1 MNKKLTNY
9 AIIFVMNKQVFA
21 NISLFLTALI
31 WGLSFVAQR
40 AGMDYV
46 GPFTFNTIRSFIGG
60 LSLIPVIYIAKFI
73 NQDKRTV
80 RMKQIQHIRL
90 AQAGILCGIAL
101 FTAMTIQQYCMLYV
115 PAGKAGFITALYII
129 YVPIISTLFL
139 NQKLT
144 NNVKIGVLLAVCGL
158 YFLCFKQDTGGFSY
172 YDILLL
178 ISAFFY
184 GVHILV
190 VNHFSKKVNAIKTS
204 CVQFFVVGIL
214 SVPLMFLC
222 ETPTTQAIMDCRIP
236 ILYAGILTCGI
247 AYTLQIFGQ
256 KYTAPVIASIILCM
270 ESVFAVI
277 GGSIIL
283 HETMTHKEI
292 LGCVLMISAVLISEL
307 KSINPRTVFLNTT
320 NKP

>member
-1 MNKKLTNY
+1 MN
-9 AIIFVMNKQVFA
+9 IQFVA

-60 LSLIPVIYIAKFI
+60 LSLIPVIYIAKLI
-73 NQDKRTV
+73 HKDKRTPRLRHV
-80 RMKQIQHIRL
+80 QHIRL

-101 FTAMTIQQYCMLYV
+101 FVAMTIQQYCMLYV
-115 PAGKAGFITALYII
+115 SAGKAGFITALYII
-129 YVPIISTLFL
+129 YVPIISMLFL
-139 NQKLT
+139 NQKLN
-144 NNVKIGVLLAVCGL
+144 NNVKISVILALCGL
-158 YFLCFKQDTGGFSY
+158 YLLCFKQDAGGFSY

-184 GVHILV
+184 GLHILV
-190 VNHFSKKVNAIKTS
+190 VNHFSRKVNAVKTS
-204 CVQFFVVGIL
+204 CIQFFVVGIL
-214 SVPLMFLC
+214 SIPLMFLC
-222 ETPTTQAIMDCRIP
+222 ETPTLSAVINCKIP
-236 ILYAGILTCGI
+236 IIYAGVLTCGV

-256 KYTAPVIASIILCM
+256 KYTVPVVASIILCM

-283 HETMTHKEI
+283 QETMTLKEI
-292 LGCVLMISAVLISEL
+292 IGCVLMISALILSEL
-307 KSINPRTVFLNTT
+307 KPTKPKSIVLQRVQQEQEKIEHSVRL
-320 NKP
+320 